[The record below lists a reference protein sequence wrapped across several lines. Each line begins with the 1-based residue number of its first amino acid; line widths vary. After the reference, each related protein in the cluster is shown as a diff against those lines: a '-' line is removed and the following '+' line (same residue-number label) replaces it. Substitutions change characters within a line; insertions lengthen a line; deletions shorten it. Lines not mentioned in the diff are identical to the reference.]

1 MNPYKILDMEKG
13 ATKRDIIE
21 AAARA
26 MREKKYT
33 GRDIAS
39 AQKALINPIS
49 KAAHEF
55 IYLELKLNKFIFQEL
70 FFFFH
75 NSFSLMGRY
84 SRQDFF
90 WAFG

>member
-55 IYLELKLNKFIFQEL
+55 IHFIEVKILQERLDLPQPKAQKKSCLEYRPIKEKEL
-70 FFFFH
+70 
-75 NSFSLMGRY
+75 
-84 SRQDFF
+84 
-90 WAFG
+90 